1 MSQYVNITMLNRA
14 RKYSVTMKRFLPLLL
29 IGGLGSAANADIIHQ
44 ISASTQLQV
53 QAASTHATRIGS
65 TYAVSGNNI
74 ELGTT
79 STTDANG
86 TTVTTSNM
94 GGLTAGTAA
103 TSLDAATMVNGTY
116 QIKTAGDAF
125 SLTESFTLGDDAV
138 AYSAT
143 SGVVVED
150 LSATAA
156 TSTAVTT
163 TGTDENG
170 DATSTTVTTT
180 TPATNAWGVVESMPL
195 FGDTST
201 YAGGH
206 TGSLAGTIKSSGE
219 ITLTAG
225 GAGTTAT
232 GQITS
237 TLTIK

>member
-1 MSQYVNITMLNRA
+1 M
-14 RKYSVTMKRFLPLLL
+14 
-29 IGGLGSAANADIIHQ
+29 ADIIHQ

-79 STTDANG
+79 STTDSSNNT
-86 TTVTTSNM
+86 TTVTSNM
-94 GGLTAGTAA
+94 GGLTAGTNA

-125 SLTESFTLGDDAV
+125 SLTESFTLGDDAIDFT
-138 AYSAT
+138 AST
-143 SGVVVED
+143 GGVTVED
-150 LSATAA
+150 LHATAA
-156 TSTAVTT
+156 TSTTSG
-163 TGTDENG
+163 GT
-170 DATSTTVTTT
+170 TTT
-180 TPATNAWGVVESMPL
+180 TPGTFAYGVVKEMPV

-206 TGSLAGTIKSSGE
+206 AGGLAGTIKSSGE
-219 ITLTAG
+219 VTLTAG

>member
-1 MSQYVNITMLNRA
+1 
-14 RKYSVTMKRFLPLLL
+14 MKRFIPILFLASFSSP
-29 IGGLGSAANADIIHQ
+29 AMADIIHQ

-79 STTDANG
+79 STTTNG
-86 TTVTTSNM
+86 TTTVTTSDM
-94 GGLTAGTAA
+94 GGLTAGTGA
-103 TSLDAATMVNGTY
+103 TSLDAATMVDGSY

-125 SLTESFTLGDDAV
+125 SLTESFTLGDDAIEFT
-138 AYSAT
+138 AST
-143 SGVVVED
+143 GGVTVED

-156 TSTAVTT
+156 TSTT
-163 TGTDENG
+163 NG
-170 DATSTTVTTT
+170 NTTSTTPGTF
-180 TPATNAWGVVESMPL
+180 AYGVVTEMPV

-206 TGSLAGTIKSSGE
+206 AGGLAGTIKSSGE

-232 GQITS
+232 GQFVSEIS
-237 TLTIK
+237 VE

>member
-1 MSQYVNITMLNRA
+1 M
-14 RKYSVTMKRFLPLLL
+14 
-29 IGGLGSAANADIIHQ
+29 ADIIHQ

-74 ELGTT
+74 QLGTT
-79 STTDANG
+79 TTTDSSNN
-86 TTVTTSNM
+86 TSTTTSNM

-116 QIKTAGDAF
+116 EIKTAGDAF
-125 SLTESFTLGDDAV
+125 SLTESFTLGDDAIDFR
-138 AYSAT
+138 AST
-143 SGVVVED
+143 GGVSVED
-150 LSATAA
+150 LHATAA
-156 TSTAVTT
+156 TSSTSG
-163 TGTDENG
+163 GT
-170 DATSTTVTTT
+170 TSTTPGTF
-180 TPATNAWGVVESMPL
+180 AYGVVKEMPV

-206 TGSLAGTIKSSGE
+206 AGGLAGTIKSSGE